1 MGTLGPLHVV
11 QWWNGHH
18 KDPATRTRLNLELF
32 EDIVYKTVC
41 SCDGQGHAKVCWI
54 AVKVLLFL
62 SDLTM
67 KDLKGLFCFYFPL
80 CYKAF
85 ACLFFLLV
93 STMNAHQPAARF
105 VVFTPFY
112 PSVIP
117 TLVWGMYFPFTLQY
131 SNLFC
136 SYGFGCQ

>member
-67 KDLKGLFCFYFPL
+67 KDLKGLFCFYFAL

-85 ACLFFLLV
+85 ACLFFFV
-93 STMNAHQPAARF
+93 SFNNECAPTCSSLCCFYSFLPFCYTYISVGNVFSFYTSIFQF
-105 VVFTPFY
+105 V
-112 PSVIP
+112 
-117 TLVWGMYFPFTLQY
+117 L
-131 SNLFC
+131 
-136 SYGFGCQ
+136 